1 MMLISEFVRATG
13 LSKDTVRF
21 YVRLGL
27 LTPETNGKGGRNP
40 YQVFTQ
46 DHVRAVNYIRLGQSL
61 GMSLKE
67 IAAINREYM
76 RDGGISQERSI
87 EIMSRQLVRLE
98 QKAAETGAMVSY
110 LRAKLAWLRSS
121 AEGPEP
127 NITDYIP
134 GTPTHACVDDP
145 QSLAEPAEV
154 A

>member
-1 MMLISEFVRATG
+1 MLISEFVRETG

-21 YVRLGL
+21 YVRQGL
-27 LTPETNGKGGRNP
+27 LTPQTNGKGGRNP
-40 YQVFTQ
+40 YQIFTPE
-46 DHVRAVNYIRLGQSL
+46 HVRIAHLIRLAQSL

-67 IAAINREYM
+67 IAAINKEYM

-87 EIMSRQLVRLE
+87 EIMSEQLLRLE

-121 AEGPEP
+121 ADGPEP

-134 GTPTHACVDDP
+134 GAQTHACVDDP